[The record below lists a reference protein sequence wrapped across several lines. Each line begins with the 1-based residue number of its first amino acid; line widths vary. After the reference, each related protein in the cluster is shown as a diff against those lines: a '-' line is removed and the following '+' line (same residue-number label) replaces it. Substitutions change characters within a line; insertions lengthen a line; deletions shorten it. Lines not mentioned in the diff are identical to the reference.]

1 MATENDIKQAI
12 IKAHQSGDFAGA
24 KILADSLKASKTT
37 VVPQNPTNIDLPF
50 NPPKATF
57 GEKVD
62 AVGEAGKTLGSGIVS
77 GLGGFVVGGTKGIAN
92 SVTDGTFGTQV
103 GAKNTQNAID
113 KQIEDY
119 TFYTPKTKLGQKY
132 TEKTIKNLSIL
143 DALPPTVGGIVEGG
157 VINSL
162 KASKHIADAKIPL
175 IKIIPKNKP
184 SINVTPI
191 ITQTDDLIASQITPK
206 QTNNFTKPQTTNTIS
221 NRAINIESGGNY
233 NAINKKSGAFG
244 KYQFIPSTLKEY
256 ANKAGLTIEQ
266 AKTPQGQETIYKI
279 FSADQ
284 NKGLIKKGIEPN
296 EFNTYMAH
304 QQGVSG
310 WDRILKGDI
319 DSTLTKNMLSNTPAK
334 ARLTGDVRTDFLN
347 FWGKKF
353 NGTNTST
360 AIPKIDTP
368 ITDTIQT
375 PKIQQILDDSINTET
390 PLITNDISTLKIDE
404 PILKSS
410 QNPKDM
416 STDELINNVTKKDT
430 LSSQIGNIYNED
442 TTRAITDLIDQRA
455 RAKGVS
461 TNQMLNETPLEV
473 KDFTN
478 VTGNEHFNIPTN
490 NIPLSKPLSEMNI
503 DELVQHPR
511 FNELM
516 DMRKDVSAVQ
526 ANKLTNEGKT
536 IGYMNAYGEYRPTT
550 IKQNSINKNYAN
562 DFEITKADVKA
573 IQAGKATP
581 QVQQKLA
588 NDLGRLDN
596 DPNWKLS
603 NNVAQTNNQIIK
615 GSIET
620 QGNKSVIK
628 IFKDKDV
635 STILHETGH
644 YFRQTLNDT
653 EKAIADVFFTKNG
666 VWDAV
671 AEEKFTNAFV
681 KYLSEGVAPLDSLKS
696 VFEKMKQWLIRLWD
710 NAIEHNPDN
719 LHMLTD
725 EQRAFF
731 DLLLG
736 KKNKDKLIQAIKENP
751 FVDSVEMAK
760 INNAIRGEAN
770 RVGEFKALYQTVSSE
785 APLDVKINALQKEA
799 QEIFK
804 TIQKPTVEQKAMH
817 DLIMGLKETIGV
829 QRQDAFDVVQVLVQK
844 GYQNIQENIGKGLD
858 HVVFRH
864 YGDGAE
870 GELSTREILNIGKTI
885 QQGKLSQLSVKEA
898 GDLSKAYKS
907 VNVYTRTAGNNN
919 DVKLSVVV
927 GIRHNG
933 IKEVVTYYSDRNIG
947 KTHTGDNLSK
957 LSTLKPQKEA
967 TSSTHPVMEKPI
979 NKTIPPKDLKENKI
993 LYQTATPVQKA
1004 LDITQTPIVLKTL
1017 QKIADFKPVNNVL
1030 KKLDTDFVDAFTGHK
1045 IYQKKDY
1052 MQIREDMMK
1061 AKNEHLEQYELL
1073 HNQLK
1078 LLSNDARTGIDRY
1091 MNGQNIEL
1099 TKPLKDLADHYTNVI
1114 KEQGQELVNLGVLEK
1129 EQFDKFAGRYLHRS
1143 YLKDLT
1149 QQFNSMFQKG
1159 KTIQGVHTRGN
1170 EWVGTKAEYDKLV
1183 KQGEI
1188 GDFFNGKIEAHRMKN
1203 GQYKFSQD
1211 WSVEQRTKWGQVE
1224 DIAFTLPETL
1234 RRMNDMLEHAK
1245 MLKKVEQTKYI
1256 MDEAVDGYTHLQGKK
1271 FGALNGKFVPKDIAH
1286 DITEFNR
1293 ALFGESDGAIFS
1305 KEVKENFRI
1314 LSTFWKKS
1322 HTVYNPVGHI
1332 NNLMSNITMQYMAGI
1347 NPIKSLS
1354 NATKGALAL
1363 QKYNQFLELQA
1374 KKIIGLTVDE
1384 VDRLK
1389 ALEMDDDLILFKK
1402 AKEQGLF
1409 GRSGLNDILNKYVN
1423 NQSTNKTG
1431 LLNKIDDKLSSLY
1444 QGEDGI
1450 MRFSLLKALVDKGS
1464 DFNKA
1469 LIKVNNTIPDYTKPM
1484 SRMAILGRNSMLTPF
1499 ISWTY
1504 YSTPI
1509 LLKQMAEQPIRAVAL
1524 FGMLYAINKAMGID
1538 PYNEEDISQK
1548 NFAMKRIPIYK
1559 NGDEVTTIKVD
1570 KWIPHGEMFSPFDFV
1585 KNLTSGGAWS
1595 GAYGVLNNRDM
1606 YYGGKITYKD
1616 GADKAYDL
1624 TKNAMQQITPDVLDG
1639 IYNLVET
1646 KVRNKDKRIN
1656 NPVNIPRTT
1665 TQELLKLIGLNTL
1678 TYNKAEQKNKI
1689 NKEYISKQKKEEK
1702 Q

>member
-162 KASKHIADAKIPL
+162 KASKHIADAKMPL
-175 IKIIPKNKP
+175 TKIIPKNTP
-184 SINVTPI
+184 SINVTPT
-191 ITQTDDLIASQITPK
+191 ITQTDNLIATQITPK
-206 QTNNFTKPQTTNTIS
+206 QTNNFTKPQTINTIS

-284 NKGLIKKGIEPN
+284 HKGLIKKGIEPN

-390 PLITNDISTLKIDE
+390 PSTTNDISTLKIDE

-455 RAKGVS
+455 RAKGIS

-760 INNAIRGEAN
+760 INNAIMGE
-770 RVGEFKALYQTVSSE
+770 
-785 APLDVKINALQKEA
+785 
-799 QEIFK
+799 
-804 TIQKPTVEQKAMH
+804 
-817 DLIMGLKETIGV
+817 
-829 QRQDAFDVVQVLVQK
+829 
-844 GYQNIQENIGKGLD
+844 
-858 HVVFRH
+858 
-864 YGDGAE
+864 
-870 GELSTREILNIGKTI
+870 
-885 QQGKLSQLSVKEA
+885 
-898 GDLSKAYKS
+898 
-907 VNVYTRTAGNNN
+907 VNG
-919 DVKLSVVV
+919 
-927 GIRHNG
+927 
-933 IKEVVTYYSDRNIG
+933 VVTYYSNRNIG

-979 NKTIPPKDLKENKI
+979 NKTIPPKDLKENKT

-1017 QKIADFKPVNNVL
+1017 QKIADFKPVNNML

-1170 EWVGTKAEYDKLV
+1170 EWVGTKAEYDELV
-1183 KQGEI
+1183 KQGKI

-1256 MDEAVDGYTHLQGKK
+1256 MDEVVDGYTHLQGKK

-1389 ALEMDDDLILFKK
+1389 TLEMDDDLILFKK

-1444 QGEDGI
+1444 QGEDDI
-1450 MRFSLLKALVDKGS
+1450 MRFSLLKALVDNGS

-1570 KWIPHGEMFSPFDFV
+1570 RWIPHGEMFSPFDFV